1 MNFRVSQTKR
11 QEKKSKKILA
21 LLVVFWFNQCMENLS
36 NKELKMLDK
45 EKKDM
50 EMKIALW
57 DLVSK
62 IDNDVLQHHLRN
74 AILDNLDM
82 AFNNGIDRGFDI
94 ASQSIKNTK
103 KEWGVK

>member
-1 MNFRVSQTKR
+1 
-11 QEKKSKKILA
+11 
-21 LLVVFWFNQCMENLS
+21 MENLS

-45 EKKDM
+45 DKKDM

-62 IDNDVLQHHLRN
+62 IQDDVLQHHLRN
-74 AILDNLDM
+74 AILDNLDV
-82 AFNNGIDRGFDI
+82 AFENGIDRGFDI

>member
-1 MNFRVSQTKR
+1 
-11 QEKKSKKILA
+11 
-21 LLVVFWFNQCMENLS
+21 
-36 NKELKMLDK
+36 MLDK

-94 ASQSIKNTK
+94 ASQSIRNTQ